1 MTTGELKEQNNDTIF
16 QDAVNALR
24 RGDKP
29 RAKELLTLLLK
40 TDQNNATYWIW
51 LSAAMDSQK
60 ERVYCLQTAL
70 KLDPENATAKRG
82 LILLGALTPDSS
94 VQPFPV
100 NRPRA
105 WEANL
110 LLANEKPK
118 EKGLR
123 AFTRNPAARLA
134 GLVVIGVGLCAAVI
148 FGFVLPR
155 QSNIR
160 PTETNTPGPSPTFT
174 ATPTLFGAT
183 ARPTQAFSGPTPL
196 DAYLPAPYTPTPL
209 YVNTPRALDA
219 VDQFRIAQAAYE
231 DGDWDTFLLNMELIR
246 QFEPEAADVMY
257 YIGEAYRFKGETT
270 NALNAYNDALKLDP
284 NFGPPYL
291 GLARVRL
298 LVNPRFNAEFLF
310 EEAID
315 RDPFFGEVYLER
327 ARFYLNRGDYEDA
340 LADLETAEELLP
352 GSPEVYLT
360 YARVYLAQEDTDMAL
375 EYAEKSYAV
384 DITNLPTYELLADL
398 YLEKGDYQ
406 RALESLRVY
415 TAFETED
422 ASGFGKL
429 GQTYFYLGEYEFTV
443 DAIDRM
449 TDLSRNGFRQY
460 YVYRGLAHL
469 ELGNVDEAV
478 SDLEDAVDEDDRSFM
493 ARLGLARAYYLDEKF
508 GTAFLQID
516 IAKALT
522 ETEEEQALTLY
533 WRARIQ
539 EMREERSDEI
549 ESWQALLELD
559 EDAMTAEMR
568 EEAEARLR
576 ELIPATRT
584 PTRGAS
590 TSTPRVGTTTPTAG
604 TSPTPSRTPTRT
616 PTTTP
621 TP

>member
-1 MTTGELKEQNNDTIF
+1 MTGELKEQNNDTIF
-16 QDAVNALR
+16 QDALDALR
-24 RGDKP
+24 RGEKP

-51 LSAAMDSQK
+51 LSAAVDAQK
-60 ERVYCLQTAL
+60 ERIYCLQTAL
-70 KLDPENATAKRG
+70 KLDPENVTAKRG
-82 LILLGALTPDSS
+82 LILLGALSPDDT

-105 WEANL
+105 WEAKL
-110 LLANEKPK
+110 LLATDKPK

-123 AFTRNPAARLA
+123 ALTRHPAARLA
-134 GLVVIGVGLCAAVI
+134 GLVVIGAGLCAAVM

-155 QSNIR
+155 RFNVR

-196 DAYLPAPYTPTPL
+196 EAYLPQPYTPTPL
-209 YVNTPRALDA
+209 YVNTPRSLDS

-246 QFEPEAADVMY
+246 QAEPEAADVMY

-270 NALNAYNDALKLDP
+270 NALNAYNDALQLDP
-284 NFGPPYL
+284 NFGAPYL

-298 LVNPRFNAEFLF
+298 MTNPRFDVEFLF

-340 LADLETAEELLP
+340 LADLETAEEFLP
-352 GSPEVYLT
+352 ASPEVYMT
-360 YARVYLAQEDTDMAL
+360 YARVYLAQEDTDKAL
-375 EYAEKSYAV
+375 EYAEKSYAA
-384 DITNLPTYELLADL
+384 DITSLPVYELLADL
-398 YLEKGDYQ
+398 YIETGDYQ

-415 TAFETED
+415 TAFETDD

-429 GQTYFYLGEYEFTV
+429 GLTYFHLGEYEFSI
-443 DAIDRM
+443 DAINRM

-460 YVYRGLAHL
+460 YVYRGLSHL
-469 ELGNVDEAV
+469 ELGNADEAV
-478 SDLEDAVDEDDRSFM
+478 SDLEVAVDEDDRSFM

-516 IAKALT
+516 IAKSLA
-522 ETEEEQALTLY
+522 ETDEEQALTLY

-539 EMREERSDEI
+539 EMREEKNDEI

-559 EDAMTAEMR
+559 EDMMTAEMR
-568 EEAEARLR
+568 EEAQARLR
-576 ELIPATRT
+576 ELVPATQT

-590 TSTPRVGTTTPTAG
+590 TATPQAETPTPAAG
-604 TSPTPSRTPTRT
+604 TSPTASRTPTRT
-616 PTTTP
+616 PTATP

>member
-1 MTTGELKEQNNDTIF
+1 MTGELKEQNNDTIF
-16 QDAVNALR
+16 QDALDALR
-24 RGDKP
+24 RGEKP

-40 TDQNNATYWIW
+40 TDQNNATYWVW
-51 LSAAMDSQK
+51 LSAAVDAQK
-60 ERVYCLQTAL
+60 ERIYCLQTAL
-70 KLDPENATAKRG
+70 KLDPENVTAKRG
-82 LILLGALTPDSS
+82 LILLGALSPDDT

-105 WEANL
+105 WEAKL
-110 LLANEKPK
+110 LLATDKPK

-123 AFTRNPAARLA
+123 ALTRHPAARLA
-134 GLVVIGVGLCAAVI
+134 GLVVIGAGLCAAVM

-155 QSNIR
+155 RFNVR

-196 DAYLPAPYTPTPL
+196 EAYLPQPYTPTPL
-209 YVNTPRALDA
+209 YVNTPRSLDS

-246 QFEPEAADVMY
+246 QAEPEAADVMY

-270 NALNAYNDALKLDP
+270 NALNAYNDALQLDP
-284 NFGPPYL
+284 NFGAPYL

-298 LVNPRFNAEFLF
+298 MTNPRFDAEFLF

-340 LADLETAEELLP
+340 LADLETAEEFLP
-352 GSPEVYLT
+352 ASPEVYMT
-360 YARVYLAQEDTDMAL
+360 YARVYLAQEDTDKAL
-375 EYAEKSYAV
+375 EYAEKSYAA
-384 DITNLPTYELLADL
+384 DITSLPVYELLADL
-398 YLEKGDYQ
+398 YIETGDYQ

-415 TAFETED
+415 TAFETDD

-429 GQTYFYLGEYEFTV
+429 GLTYFHLGEYEFSI
-443 DAIDRM
+443 DAINRM

-460 YVYRGLAHL
+460 YVYRGLSHL
-469 ELGNVDEAV
+469 ELGNADEAV
-478 SDLEDAVDEDDRSFM
+478 SDLEVAVDEDDRSFM

-516 IAKALT
+516 IAKSLA
-522 ETEEEQALTLY
+522 ETDEEQALTLY

-539 EMREERSDEI
+539 EMREEKNDEI

-559 EDAMTAEMR
+559 EDMMTAEMR
-568 EEAEARLR
+568 EEAQARLR
-576 ELIPATRT
+576 ELVPATQT

-590 TSTPRVGTTTPTAG
+590 TATPQAETPTPAAG
-604 TSPTPSRTPTRT
+604 TSPTASRTPTRT
-616 PTTTP
+616 PTATP

>member
-1 MTTGELKEQNNDTIF
+1 MTGELKEQNNDTIF
-16 QDAVNALR
+16 QDALDALR
-24 RGDKP
+24 RGEKP

-51 LSAAMDSQK
+51 LSAAVDAQK
-60 ERVYCLQTAL
+60 ERIYCLQTAL
-70 KLDPENATAKRG
+70 KLDPENVTAKRG
-82 LILLGALTPDSS
+82 LILLGALSPDDT

-105 WEANL
+105 WEAKL
-110 LLANEKPK
+110 LLATDKPK

-123 AFTRNPAARLA
+123 ALTRHPAARLA
-134 GLVVIGVGLCAAVI
+134 GLVVIGAGLCAAVM

-155 QSNIR
+155 RFNVR

-196 DAYLPAPYTPTPL
+196 EAYLPQPYTPTPL
-209 YVNTPRALDA
+209 YVNTPRSLDS

-246 QFEPEAADVMY
+246 QAEPEAADVMY

-270 NALNAYNDALKLDP
+270 NALNAYNDALQLDP
-284 NFGPPYL
+284 NFGAPYL

-298 LVNPRFNAEFLF
+298 MTNPRFDAEFLF

-340 LADLETAEELLP
+340 LADLETAEEFLP
-352 GSPEVYLT
+352 ASPEVYMT
-360 YARVYLAQEDTDMAL
+360 YARVYLAQEDTDKAL
-375 EYAEKSYAV
+375 EYAEKSYAA
-384 DITNLPTYELLADL
+384 DITSLPVYELLADL
-398 YLEKGDYQ
+398 YIETGDYQ

-415 TAFETED
+415 TAFETDD

-429 GQTYFYLGEYEFTV
+429 GLTYFHLGEYEFSI
-443 DAIDRM
+443 DAINRM

-460 YVYRGLAHL
+460 YVYRGLSHL
-469 ELGNVDEAV
+469 ELGNADEAV
-478 SDLEDAVDEDDRSFM
+478 SDLEVAVDEDDRSFM

-516 IAKALT
+516 IAKSLA
-522 ETEEEQALTLY
+522 ETDEEQALTLY

-539 EMREERSDEI
+539 EMREEKNDEI

-559 EDAMTAEMR
+559 EDMMTAEMR
-568 EEAEARLR
+568 EEAQARLR
-576 ELIPATRT
+576 ELVPATQT

-590 TSTPRVGTTTPTAG
+590 TATPQAETPTPAAG
-604 TSPTPSRTPTRT
+604 TSPTASRTPTRT
-616 PTTTP
+616 PTATP